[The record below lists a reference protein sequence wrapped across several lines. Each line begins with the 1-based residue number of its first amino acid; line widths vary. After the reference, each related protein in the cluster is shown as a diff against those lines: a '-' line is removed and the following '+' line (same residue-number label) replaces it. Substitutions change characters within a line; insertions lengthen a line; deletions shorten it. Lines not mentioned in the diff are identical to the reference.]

1 MPRKNRK
8 TGKARRRHRLLASPT
23 PELVAALSLLG
34 ASLRI
39 TEVAKA
45 DEPSALSSGV
55 KLKLAQYVKM
65 DTEKSQTNTLKEK
78 TQSNTWKRPQT
89 NTWKD
94 PQTNTWKDPQANSA
108 KVKSD
113 TVKMNN
119 SIKWQPTKTQTNEN
133 LKK

>member
-1 MPRKNRK
+1 
-8 TGKARRRHRLLASPT
+8 
-23 PELVAALSLLG
+23 LVAALSLLG

-78 TQSNTWKRPQT
+78 TQSNTWK
-89 NTWKD
+89 D

-119 SIKWQPTKTQTNEN
+119 SIKWQPPKAQTNEN